1 MKYLISNIIK
11 FLQVL
16 KEEGMKNQG
25 GLLIQYYN
33 SNVLVQKSLLVK
45 EVYIFYCLMNR
56 MKKVNA
62 WCLVR
67 YLNSSNKSPATFRNV
82 DNEFGRCKC

>member
-62 WCLVR
+62 LHG
-67 YLNSSNKSPATFRNV
+67 A
-82 DNEFGRCKC
+82 